1 MESLHL
7 SFQNVV
13 NACMF
18 KGIILDHSLQ
28 LSHLFYVDDVI
39 FLGQWCDSNL
49 KTISHVLDCFFR
61 ASGLRI
67 NLHKSK
73 IMGIAVENS
82 KVDFAAA
89 NIGCMTLKSP
99 LSYLGVKVGGRMKC
113 TNSWEEIINKLLN
126 RLSKWNMKTLSI
138 GGPLTLLKSVLSSM
152 PIYYMSM
159 FKVPKQLISWI
170 NNNNDNNMHSGIK

>member
-1 MESLHL
+1 
-7 SFQNVV
+7 
-13 NACMF
+13 
-18 KGIILDHSLQ
+18 
-28 LSHLFYVDDVI
+28 
-39 FLGQWCDSNL
+39 
-49 KTISHVLDCFFR
+49 
-61 ASGLRI
+61 
-67 NLHKSK
+67 
-73 IMGIAVENS
+73 MGIAVENS

-159 FKVPKQLISWI
+159 FKVPKQVLKKMESIRSYFFRGVDLNDRKISLVKLDHVPVSKEKGDLGSLKLSMVRMASSTTLQQLASHQI
-170 NNNNDNNMHSGIK
+170 GTI